1 MFVKHVILPIGRK
14 PVQRVSERRGFT
26 LIELLVVIS
35 ILVTLLVI
43 TATMVRLSLDGDK
56 VRAGA
61 RQIQSFLNGA
71 RDRAIYAKAP
81 VGVRFIKSPN
91 NDRTI
96 TSMVYIQP
104 GELWSDGTI
113 ELQRRDVQDPVPF
126 LPPPPTPA
134 QLDGLPAN
142 PLETEVWTVA
152 EKAGTNWANL
162 IARNRFPTDVR
173 IRIPKGS
180 QGTWYRATLERSAT
194 SQVKLRLATPFRLPA
209 ETTVATLPSGEELR
223 AFAAG
228 RDGVT
233 TYDLQLDPVPFV
245 GQKPVFLPAG
255 VVVHLDRSSRNIDN
269 LATASNRGNI
279 LPTAWRIALPAP
291 NPPRYSDQIDIMF
304 SPSGTVIGQAATA
317 GLLHLYVGTQKD
329 ADLDRLAWE
338 GGSAAETE
346 DSENRGDKYFV
357 SVATRTGAV
366 SVHEVGYGAGSDRLL
381 YAETGEGA
389 GK

>member
-1 MFVKHVILPIGRK
+1 MFVKHVILAIGRK
-14 PVQRVSERRGFT
+14 PVQRISERRGFT

-113 ELQRRDVQDPVPF
+113 ELRRDESDLTSTDVRV
-126 LPPPPTPA
+126 
-134 QLDGLPAN
+134 
-142 PLETEVWTVA
+142 VA
-152 EKAGTNWANL
+152 EAAGTNWANL
-162 IARNRFPTDVR
+162 IARQRFPSDIR

-180 QGTWYRATLERSAT
+180 QGTWYRATLDTSAG
-194 SQVKLRLATPFRLPA
+194 QIRLRLTTPFRLPA
-209 ETTVATLPSGEELR
+209 ETPSGTLQ

-279 LPTAWRIALPAP
+279 LPTAWRDGSV
-291 NPPRYSDQIDIMF
+291 NPPRYSNQIDIMF

-366 SVHEVGYGAGSDRLL
+366 SVHELGYGSGSDRLL